1 MSGNTTTTP
10 RDPEDREIRS
20 PFSLA
25 EVTGRASAKQLALI
39 SAILASTIAAVDS
52 SAVNVALPAIGRNLG
67 GGFAAQQWVSNAYL
81 LTLSALILLAGSL
94 TDRLGERRVF
104 MAGVSGF
111 GIGSALC
118 ALSPSIGVLIVAR
131 ALQGVSGALLTPA
144 ALAIIVAVFPKEERG
159 AAIGKWTAWGG
170 IGILAGPLLGGEIV
184 DVASWRWIFL
194 INVPIVIAA
203 LVIGRI
209 AVPGRAAR
217 AGDGAPEVPIDW
229 AGAALAASGLAGISF
244 ALIEQPVLGW
254 SDPGVWGALVAGL
267 ALFASF
273 VAFESRARA
282 PMLPLTLFAHRNF
295 SVANAQTFAMYG
307 GIGLLGF
314 FVTIYLQQVAG
325 YSALKSGVTGLVPTI
340 VMFALSARMGRLADR
355 YGARP
360 FLVAGPLLVAAG
372 FALMLRYGTS
382 VSLFTD
388 VLPALLVFSLG
399 LAMTVSPLTATVLAD
414 ASESDAGIA
423 SAVNNAIARTAGLI
437 SVAAVGAVVAAHHA
451 ALLDSE
457 LGHRLPASSHAAVVQ
472 AQRRT
477 FGTIRRGAL
486 PPADRAFAERAAA
499 TASEDAFHLAMGI
512 GSALLLIT
520 GIGGLALRTQRRSLI
535 QSGECGGGQLA
546 GQPRAVAT
554 GLTTHGLVPA
564 NVTTPPGPR
573 TPDGAR

>member
-1 MSGNTTTTP
+1 V
-10 RDPEDREIRS
+10 R
-20 PFSLA
+20 
-25 EVTGRASAKQLALI
+25 GRASAKQLALV

-104 MAGVSGF
+104 MAGVGGF

-203 LVIGRI
+203 LLIGRI

-217 AGDGAPEVPIDW
+217 AGAGAGGSDRVPIDW
-229 AGAALAASGLAGISF
+229 TGAALAASGLAGISF

-267 ALFASF
+267 TLFASF

-282 PMLPLTLFAHRNF
+282 PMLPLELFSHRNF

-360 FLVAGPLLVAAG
+360 FLVVGPLLVAAG

-399 LAMTVSPLTATVLAD
+399 LALTVAPLTATVLAD

-451 ALLDSE
+451 AVLDSK
-457 LGHRLPASSHAAVVQ
+457 LGNRLPASSHAAVVQ

-499 TASEDAFHLAMGI
+499 AASEDAFHLAMGI
-512 GSALLLIT
+512 GSSLLVIT
-520 GIGGLALRTQRRSLI
+520 GIGGLALRTKRRTPVHSAD
-535 QSGECGGGQLA
+535 CGGGQLA
-546 GQPRAVAT
+546 GQPRAVLT
-554 GLTTHGLVPA
+554 DLTTQLPA
-564 NVTTPPGPR
+564 PTAVSARRGPR